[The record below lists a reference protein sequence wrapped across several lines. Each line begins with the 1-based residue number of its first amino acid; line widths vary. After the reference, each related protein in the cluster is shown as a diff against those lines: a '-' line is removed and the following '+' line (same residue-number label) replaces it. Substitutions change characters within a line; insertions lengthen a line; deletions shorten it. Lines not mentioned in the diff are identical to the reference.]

1 MYKSN
6 NIKKQG
12 SCLICF
18 NDLLD
23 SVSLTNIFSLNK
35 ICDKC
40 LNSFKHLNIH
50 KKIIGTDVWF
60 LYEYNAFIKK
70 LIYQYKGCYDIELK
84 DVFLNKYKKI
94 IKRKYKGYTII
105 FPPSNKEDNL
115 ARGFLHIEEIIKT
128 LKMKYEILFY
138 KKENY
143 KQSNLKYNERKNV
156 EHIIDVIDKKK
167 ITNKKYLIFDDIYTS
182 GSTLKTI
189 IKILLKNNVK
199 KENISSIIIAKT
211 PDFVEI

>member
-1 MYKSN
+1 
-6 NIKKQG
+6 
-12 SCLICF
+12 
-18 NDLLD
+18 
-23 SVSLTNIFSLNK
+23 
-35 ICDKC
+35 
-40 LNSFKHLNIH
+40 
-50 KKIIGTDVWF
+50 
-60 LYEYNAFIKK
+60 
-70 LIYQYKGCYDIELK
+70 
-84 DVFLNKYKKI
+84 
-94 IKRKYKGYTII
+94 
-105 FPPSNKEDNL
+105 
-115 ARGFLHIEEIIKT
+115 
-128 LKMKYEILFY
+128 MKYEILFY

-211 PDFVEI
+211 SDFVEIWHTLFV